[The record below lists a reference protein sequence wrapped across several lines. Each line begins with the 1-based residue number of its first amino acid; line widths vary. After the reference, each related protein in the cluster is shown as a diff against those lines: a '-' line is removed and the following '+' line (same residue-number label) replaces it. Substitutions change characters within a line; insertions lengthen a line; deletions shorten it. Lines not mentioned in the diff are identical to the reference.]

1 MFRVRSVPHT
11 DPSTRPWPTW
21 RVVLIRIWAGLLT
34 VLMLLW
40 AQWVLRLGSAPDGL
54 HFMYAASSVF
64 KLLSLGGVA
73 WVMWTGGRS
82 VAAYWMTGVG
92 QVVWAVTSVAAPQL
106 DAQPRLDQLLSLL
119 LFYGPL
125 VLFRPDRKDLLR
137 PRFRPDALLCAVAVV
152 ACAALVIQALLVS
165 NETQLAEVQFDAVAL
180 YLTIGAMMVLAAL
193 RPAGSRWLP
202 WPVAAAG
209 VATGSLGI
217 GYPDDAYSPGTA
229 GGILLVVMSLAFL
242 AIAERANRTADKVEP
257 ADAAATAR

>member
-1 MFRVRSVPHT
+1 MFRVRSVPQT
-11 DPSTRPWPTW
+11 DASTPWPRW

-34 VLMLLW
+34 VVMLLW
-40 AQWVLRLGSAPDGL
+40 AQWVLRLGSAADGE
-54 HFMYAASSVF
+54 HFMYAGSSVF
-64 KLLSLGGVA
+64 KLLSLGGAA

-82 VAAYWMTGVG
+82 VAAYWMIGVG
-92 QVVWAVTSVAAPQL
+92 QVVWAVTSVVAPQV

-125 VLFRPDRKDLLR
+125 VLLRPDRKDLLR
-137 PRFRPDALLCAVAVV
+137 PRFQPDALLCAVAVV
-152 ACAALVIQALLVS
+152 WCAALVTQAWLVS
-165 NETQLAEVQFDAVAL
+165 YETQLAVVRFDAVAL

-209 VATGSLGI
+209 VATGCLGI
-217 GYPDDAYSPGTA
+217 GYPDDVYSPGTA

-242 AIAERANRTADKVEP
+242 AVAERANRSFDTVEP
-257 ADAAATAR
+257 ADAAAAAR